1 MVAPLG
7 AGVAQT
13 DEQFVGQGHAGAAGR
28 ERRYGT
34 LFAAPAPNQSPQ
46 AESSLRLTLVVPDL
60 VWPEPADTAALAS
73 LDLPGLEW
81 LLARAEPTRLP
92 RQSHEQ
98 ALADCFAAGPTPPFG
113 ALRLLGED
121 DAALAAAARAGCW
134 LCADPVHLRF
144 HHERIVLAD
153 AGAFDL
159 DATEAAA
166 LVAALNDQFA
176 DIGAFRMAT
185 PRRWY
190 VRLQNDL
197 SGATP
202 PLSAV
207 AGRRIAGE
215 LPDQETAA
223 RLQRW
228 LNEIQMVLHGHPVN
242 HAREDAGLPAVN
254 SLWFWGA
261 GRLAGTVA
269 PAQRAVWS
277 RDPLVKGLARAGG
290 LAVDD
295 PPADLSQLLVRPAGD
310 HLVVADQLLAP
321 VRYEDSTAWRD
332 QLGHLERAWFAPL
345 RQALGGPI
353 RHLTL
358 TAPTLYGRLEW
369 SIAAG
374 ERWKFWRRPRTLQ
387 QLAGA
392 LAA

>member
-1 MVAPLG
+1 M
-7 AGVAQT
+7 
-13 DEQFVGQGHAGAAGR
+13 
-28 ERRYGT
+28 
-34 LFAAPAPNQSPQ
+34 
-46 AESSLRLTLVVPDL
+46 RLTLVVPEL
-60 VWPEPADTAALAS
+60 VWPEPADRSALES

-81 LLARAEPTRLP
+81 LLARSEPARLP

-98 ALADCFAAGPTPPFG
+98 ALADCFAAGPAPPFG

-121 DAALAAAARAGCW
+121 DAALAAAARSDCW

-153 AGAFDL
+153 AGAFAL
-159 DATEAAA
+159 DAAEAAA
-166 LVAALNDQFA
+166 LVAALNDHFA
-176 DIGAFRMAT
+176 DIGDFRMAT

-190 VRLQNDL
+190 VRLRDDL

-215 LPDQETAA
+215 LPEQATAA

-242 HAREDAGLPAVN
+242 SAREDAGLPAVN

-261 GRLAGTVA
+261 GRLAAPAA

-290 LAVDD
+290 LVAEDL
-295 PPADLSQLLVRPAGD
+295 PADLAQLLARPAGD

-321 VRYEDSTAWRD
+321 VVYEDGSAWRD
-332 QLGHLERAWFAPL
+332 QLGHLERTWFAPL
-345 RQALGGPI
+345 RRALGGPI

-358 TAPTLYGRLEW
+358 TAPTIYGCLEW

-387 QLAGA
+387 QLAGD